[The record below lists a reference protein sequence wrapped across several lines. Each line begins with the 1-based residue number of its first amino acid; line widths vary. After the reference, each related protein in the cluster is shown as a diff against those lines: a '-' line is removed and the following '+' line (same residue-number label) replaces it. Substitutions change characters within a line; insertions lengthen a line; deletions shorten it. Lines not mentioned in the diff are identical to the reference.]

1 MSTQNPTTVM
11 VTDKAETAVA
21 GFQQKGAREQL
32 CSWIM
37 EHVTEWEMW
46 RKQNLDWQ
54 WAEFLRKWRGVY
66 DESDRT
72 RASERSRLISPAL
85 QQAVEEA
92 VAEMEEAVLG
102 DKEGWFDIDD
112 NFSDGQKEDWQPIR
126 LQLLDDMD
134 YANVPGALTETC
146 GLMAAVYGT
155 AIGKIVTD
163 IHTVRKLKT
172 VLVPE
177 KEELQEGYT
186 EDDKVVVFLEP
197 VRPDQFVIDTA
208 VNKPGVEG
216 IKQALGM
223 AHRLPRPRHS
233 LREKMEDEIYWEVPL
248 DGDNADIQGLATE
261 AGNLKTSDSEDANLV
276 TEYHGLVPRAI
287 LEAAVK
293 DSDAVDEIDTRDMV
307 EAVCTLVDDKYCVL
321 ARENE
326 NLKKDRDFIAAPHDI
341 IPGSFWG
348 RGVAEKGI
356 NSQKA
361 LDAMLRAQ
369 IDGLGYTVHPML
381 GVNTQR
387 RDPRHKVEVAPGKV
401 LYSNGDPR
409 ETFFPMNFGRID
421 PTTFTASGELERLIQ
436 IATGTA
442 GTSLPA
448 RASRSNSTLG
458 GASMIQGGL
467 AKRYK
472 RTLRLMERH
481 FLIPLVEKFCW
492 RHMQYNDTV
501 YPFID
506 LRFRVRTAMS
516 LVAREAE
523 NQTLTQLLQTVPP
536 ESPAFYALL
545 GQIIDN
551 TSLKDKGMVKKVV
564 DMVMSG
570 QMPGSAADKQN
581 QPDPVAQARG
591 VADLQEVRA
600 RTRMKDASAVKTLLS
615 LHEHPQS
622 IDTQQKLANLA
633 ATRTKTQMQTVQAAK
648 MIHDAQNPDAGIS
661 P

>member
-11 VTDKAETAVA
+11 VQDAAEQAVS

-32 CSWIM
+32 TSWIM
-37 EHVTEWEMW
+37 EHVTEWETW
-46 RKQNLDWQ
+46 RKQHLDPN

-112 NFSDGQKEDWQPIR
+112 NLSDGTQEDWQPIR

-134 YANVPGALTETC
+134 HANVQGALVECC
-146 GLMAAVYGT
+146 GLMGAVYGT

-163 IHTVRKLKT
+163 MRPERKLKT
-172 VLVPE
+172 VLNPE
-177 KEELQEGYT
+177 KKIYAEGVT
-186 EDDKVVVFLEP
+186 EDDRVVVFLEP

-208 VNKPGVEG
+208 VNKPGREG
-216 IKQALGM
+216 IEQALGM

-233 LREKMEDEIYWEVPL
+233 LRAKMEDEIYWEVPL
-248 DGDNADIQGLATE
+248 DGNDAGQQGLATE
-261 AGNLKTSDSEDANLV
+261 SGALKVSDNEDANLI

-287 LEAAVK
+287 LEAAIA
-293 DSDAVDEIDTRDMV
+293 DGEAVSEIDTRDMV
-307 EAVCTLVDDKYCVL
+307 EAVCTIIDDKYCAL

-369 IDGLGYTVHPML
+369 IDGLGYTVHPMM
-381 GVNTQR
+381 GVNTQK
-387 RDPRHKVEVAPGKV
+387 RDPRHKVEVGPGKV

-409 ETFFPMNFGRID
+409 EAFFPMNFGRID

-442 GTSLPA
+442 GTSLPS
-448 RASRSNSTLG
+448 RASRSNATVGVS
-458 GASMIQGGL
+458 SMIQGGL

-481 FLIPLVEKFCW
+481 FLIPLVEKFTL
-492 RHMQYNDTV
+492 RHMQWNEEV

-516 LVAREAE
+516 LMAREAE

-536 ESPAFYALL
+536 ASPVFYALL
-545 GQIIDN
+545 GQIVDN
-551 TSLKDKGMVKKVV
+551 TSLKDKGMVKQLIQ
-564 DMVMSG
+564 MVIKG
-570 QMPGSAADKQN
+570 EAPGSEKDQE
-581 QPDPVAQARG
+581 QPDPIEAERQ
-591 VADLQEVRA
+591 VADLEEVRA
-600 RTRMKDASAVKTLLS
+600 RTRMKDASTAKTIVDIQMAGEES
-615 LHEHPQS
+615 DER
-622 IDTQQKLANLA
+622 A
-633 ATRTKTQMQTVQAAK
+633 A
-648 MIHDAQNPDAGIS
+648 G
-661 P
+661 

>member
-1 MSTQNPTTVM
+1 M
-11 VTDKAETAVA
+11 VQDAAEQAVI

-32 CSWIM
+32 AAWVM
-37 EHVTEWEMW
+37 EHVSEWESW
-46 RKQNLDWQ
+46 RKQNLDPN

-92 VAEMEEAVLG
+92 VAEMEEAILG

-112 NFSDGQKEDWQPIR
+112 NLSDGAKEDWQPIR

-134 YANVPGALTETC
+134 HANIQGALVECC
-146 GLMAAVYGT
+146 GIMGAVYGT

-163 IHTVRKLKT
+163 MRPERKLKT
-172 VLVPE
+172 VLNVEE
-177 KEELQEGYT
+177 KVIAEGVT
-186 EDDKVVVFLEP
+186 EDERVVVFLEP

-208 VNKPGVEG
+208 VNKPGREG
-216 IKQALGM
+216 IEQALGM
-223 AHRLPRPRHS
+223 AHRLPRPRHY
-233 LREKMEDEIYWEVPL
+233 LRAKMQEEIYWEVPL
-248 DGDNADIQGLATE
+248 DGADAKQQGLVTE
-261 AGNLKTSDSEDANLV
+261 NGVLQVSDQEDANLV
-276 TEYHGLVPRAI
+276 TEYHGLVPKALLDAAI
-287 LEAAVK
+287 S
-293 DSDAVDEIDTRDMV
+293 DGDAVAEIDTRQMV
-307 EAVCTLVDDKYCVL
+307 EAVCTIIDDQYCAL

-326 NLKKDRDFIAAPHDI
+326 NLKKDRDFIAAPNDL

-381 GVNTQR
+381 GVNSQR
-387 RDPRHKVEVAPGKV
+387 RDPRHKVEVGPGKV

-409 ETFFPMNFGRID
+409 EAFFPMNFGRID
-421 PTTFTASGELERLIQ
+421 PTTFTATGELERLIQ

-442 GTSLPA
+442 GTSLPS
-448 RASRSNSTLG
+448 RASRSNATVGVS
-458 GASMIQGGL
+458 SMIQGGL

-481 FLIPLVEKFCW
+481 FLIPLVEKFTL
-492 RHMQYNDTV
+492 RHMQWNEEV

-516 LVAREAE
+516 LMAREAE
-523 NQTLTQLLQTVPP
+523 NQGLTQLLQTVPP
-536 ESPAFYALL
+536 ASPVFYALL
-545 GQIIDN
+545 GQIVDN
-551 TSLKDKGMVKKVV
+551 TSLKDKGMVQQLIQ
-564 DMVMSG
+564 MVIAG
-570 QMPGSAADKQN
+570 EAPGSEKDQE
-581 QPDPVAQARG
+581 QPDPLQQARS
-591 VADLQEVRA
+591 VADLEEVRA
-600 RTRMKDASAVKTLLS
+600 RTRMKDASTAKT
-615 LHEHPQS
+615 
-622 IDTQQKLANLA
+622 IVDI
-633 ATRTKTQMQTVQAAK
+633 K
-648 MIHDAQNPDAGIS
+648 MAGEEADE
-661 P
+661 PAGD